1 LRQFIEDIRAKIGVV
16 EIFEKTTKIRINGI
30 PFVPVK
36 QEILDDL
43 RKNGGYDRYFNKIK
57 ELINKEVNKVVA
69 ERKTSFNIEE
79 ICSSGEMADNW

>member
-1 LRQFIEDIRAKIGVV
+1 MKKFFEEIRAKIGTV
-16 EIFEKTTKIRINGI
+16 ETFEKTTKIRINGI

-57 ELINKEVNKVVA
+57 ELINEEVKKVVT
-69 ERKTSFNIEE
+69 ERKTKVDITE
-79 ICSSGEMADNW
+79 ICGSGEMADSW

>member
-1 LRQFIEDIRAKIGVV
+1 MQQFLEDVRAKIGVV
-16 EIFEKTTKIRINGI
+16 EVFERTSKMRINGI

-69 ERKTSFNIEE
+69 ERKTKVDITE
-79 ICSSGEMADNW
+79 ICSSGEMADSW